1 MKIVRPIY
9 IFLLIFLMSFS
20 SFAQDK
26 FQTVNQEELYRLIGE
41 WKVETNEKE
50 LHSTLRFFVHFSSSV
65 SGIKL
70 GALWSIFQDKKYRPL
85 PLITEYALLE
95 GCYYL
100 HNEFYFNYALVCV
113 ELNQEYNKMKITLK
127 PQDKTDQTREQTFY
141 YDRIVYGK
149 SQNSMSYKIR
159 EGL

>member
-1 MKIVRPIY
+1 MKIVRPLY
-9 IFLLIFLMSFS
+9 IFLLVLLMSFN

-26 FQTVNQEELYRLIGE
+26 FQTVDQEQLYRLIGE
-41 WKVETNEKE
+41 WKVETTEKE
-50 LHSTLRFFVHFSSSV
+50 LYSTLRFFVHFSSSV

-70 GALWSIFQDKKYRPL
+70 GAQWSIFQDKKYRPL

-100 HNEFYFNYALVCV
+100 HNEFYFNFALVCV
-113 ELNQEYNKMKITLK
+113 ELNEEYNKMRITLK
-127 PQDKTDQTREQTFY
+127 PQDKTDQTEEQTFY

-149 SQNSMSYKIR
+149 SQNYMPYNIK